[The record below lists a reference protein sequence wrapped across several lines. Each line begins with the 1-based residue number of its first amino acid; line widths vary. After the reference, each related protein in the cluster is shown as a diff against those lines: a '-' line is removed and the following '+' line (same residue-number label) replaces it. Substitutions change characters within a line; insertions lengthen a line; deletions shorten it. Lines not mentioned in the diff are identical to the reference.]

1 MNEKRKS
8 RRDGERMSEAIRLE
22 KPQKRLG
29 LKGLICFI
37 VLMDMFI
44 PLSTDMYLPAL
55 PTMGSHLQG
64 ASDAAVKLSIT
75 CFFIFYAAGM
85 LIWGPLSD
93 KYGRRKPLL
102 CGYVLYCLASFLC
115 MISQQIEMLI
125 FSRIL
130 QGVGAASITAISMAM
145 IKDCFSGKTREIVLA
160 LVQTF
165 SGFGPIL
172 APVIGG
178 WLLLVTDW
186 RGIFFVLFFFGLVGL
201 ALTWLYEESLAPEQ
215 RLQGSAFQS
224 FQQIFVA
231 MKNKT
236 FLWIIMIY
244 GVLNIPFFMYI
255 TMSSY
260 IYINYFSCSEQAYSY
275 YYAISAFLS
284 MAGPFLYIR
293 FFQGSNKS
301 TLCYICLGVSFIGG
315 IGVMTVG
322 QLQPYFFCLMIFLFY
337 LFTNILRPYFTN
349 LTLEQERDVGTA
361 SSVMNLGYNVFSCFG
376 MLISSLQFQNM
387 ITAIGF
393 MIALTSAISIAAWWK
408 LVHSGKPIRGFYD

>member
-1 MNEKRKS
+1 
-8 RRDGERMSEAIRLE
+8 MSEAICLE
-22 KPQKRLG
+22 KPQRRLG
-29 LKGLICFI
+29 LKGLIFFI

-55 PTMGSHLQG
+55 PTMGAHLQ
-64 ASDAAVKLSIT
+64 ASDAVVKLSIT
-75 CFFIFYAAGM
+75 FFFLFYAAGM

-93 KYGRRKPLL
+93 KYGRKKPLL
-102 CGYVLYCLASFLC
+102 CGYLLYCVASFLC
-115 MISQQIEMLI
+115 MISWQINMLI

-130 QGVGAASITAISMAM
+130 QGIGAASVTAISMAM
-145 IKDCFSGKTREIVLA
+145 VKDCFSGKTREVVLA

-186 RGIFFVLFFFGLVGL
+186 RGIFFVLFFFGVIGL
-201 ALTWLYEESLAPEQ
+201 FLTWLFEESLEPEE

-224 FQQIFVA
+224 LGQIFVA

-236 FLWIIMIY
+236 FMWIIFIY

-255 TMSSY
+255 TLSSY
-260 IYINYFSCSEQAYSY
+260 IYINYFSCSEQMYSY
-275 YYAISAFLS
+275 YYAICALLS

-293 FFQGSNKS
+293 FFQESNKS
-301 TLCYICLGVSFIGG
+301 ALFYGCLGVSLLGG
-315 IGVMTVG
+315 IGVMTLG
-322 QLQPYFFCLMIFLFY
+322 QLQPYLFCLMLFLFY
-337 LFTNILRPYFTN
+337 MFTNILRPYFTN

-361 SSVMNLGYNVFSCFG
+361 SSVMNMCYNLFGSLG
-376 MLISSLQFQNM
+376 MLISSLPFSNM
-387 ITAIGF
+387 VTAIGF
-393 MIALTSAISIAAWWK
+393 MIAFTSVISIAAWWR
-408 LVHSGKPIRGFYD
+408 LMHSGWSIRGFYD

>member
-1 MNEKRKS
+1 MS
-8 RRDGERMSEAIRLE
+8 RREGTAMSETIILE

-29 LKGLICFI
+29 MKGLILFI

-55 PTMGSHLQG
+55 PTMGAHLQ
-64 ASDAAVKLSIT
+64 ASDAVVKLSIT
-75 CFFIFYAAGM
+75 CFFLFYAAGM
-85 LIWGPLSD
+85 LLWGPLSD
-93 KYGRRKPLL
+93 KYGRCKPLL
-102 CGYVLYCLASFLC
+102 CGYLLYCAASFLC
-115 MISQQIEMLI
+115 MISWNIYMLI

-130 QGVGAASITAISMAM
+130 QGIGAASVTAISMAM
-145 IKDCFSGKTREIVLA
+145 IKDCFSGKTREAVLA
-160 LVQTF
+160 IVQTF

-186 RGIFFVLFFFGLVGL
+186 RGIFFVLFFFGIIGL
-201 ALTWLYEESLAPEQ
+201 LLAWLYEESLAPEE

-224 FQQIFVA
+224 LGQIFVA

-236 FLWIIMIY
+236 FMWIIFIY

-255 TMSSY
+255 TLSSY
-260 IYINYFSCSEQAYSY
+260 IYINYFSCTEQVYSY
-275 YYAISAFLS
+275 YYAVCALLS

-293 FFQGSNKS
+293 FFQECNKS
-301 TLCYICLGVSFIGG
+301 TLFYVCLGISLLGG
-315 IGVMTVG
+315 IGVMTLG
-322 QLQPYFFCLMIFLFY
+322 QLQPYLFCLMVFLFY

-349 LTLEQERDVGTA
+349 LTLEQEKDVGTA
-361 SSVMNLGYNVFSCFG
+361 SSVMNMGYNVFGCLG
-376 MLISSLQFQNM
+376 MLLSSLQFQNM
-387 ITAIGF
+387 VTAIGF
-393 MIALTSAISIAAWWK
+393 LIALTSAISIAAWWR